1 MTSMSQTKCLES
13 LEGERVLL
21 EAEPQLL
28 RRQLEDEQRAH
39 LATCEDAAR
48 ASRQLRVR
56 IAALENENR
65 RLHRA
70 LEHARKFAPQLYT
83 NLPLPYFESKGGA
96 STQFA
101 IASSSSASTQS
112 NET

>member
-1 MTSMSQTKCLES
+1 M
-13 LEGERVLL
+13 LL

-39 LATCEDAAR
+39 LATYEDATR

-65 RLHRA
+65 RLRRA

>member
-1 MTSMSQTKCLES
+1 M
-13 LEGERVLL
+13 LL

-39 LATCEDAAR
+39 LATCEDTAR
-48 ASRQLRVR
+48 ASRQLRVH

-65 RLHRA
+65 RLHKA
-70 LEHARKFAPQLYT
+70 LEHARNLLHNSTRIIPFHILNPRVLLLP
-83 NLPLPYFESKGGA
+83 NLP
-96 STQFA
+96 
-101 IASSSSASTQS
+101 ASSSSASTQS

>member
-1 MTSMSQTKCLES
+1 M
-13 LEGERVLL
+13 LL

-28 RRQLEDEQRAH
+28 CRRLEDEQRAH

-48 ASRQLRVR
+48 VSRQLRVR
-56 IAALENENR
+56 IAALENENI
-65 RLHRA
+65 RLHKA
-70 LEHARKFAPQLYT
+70 LVHARKFAPQLYT
-83 NLPLPYFESKGGA
+83 NLSLPQFESESA
-96 STQFA
+96 SSTQFA

>member
-1 MTSMSQTKCLES
+1 MTSMSQTECLES

-39 LATCEDAAR
+39 LATCEDVAR

-56 IAALENENR
+56 IAALENKNI
-65 RLHRA
+65 RLHKA
-70 LEHARKFAPQLYT
+70 FEHAWKLVCSTALR
-83 NLPLPYFESKGGA
+83 ESSP
-96 STQFA
+96 STL
-101 IASSSSASTQS
+101 
-112 NET
+112 

>member
-1 MTSMSQTKCLES
+1 M
-13 LEGERVLL
+13 LL

-28 RRQLEDEQRAH
+28 CRRLEDEQRAH

-48 ASRQLRVR
+48 VSRQLRVR
-56 IAALENENR
+56 IAALENENI
-65 RLHRA
+65 RLHKA

-83 NLPLPYFESKGGA
+83 NLSLPHFKSESA
-96 STQFA
+96 SSTQFA